1 MEAKTVMC
9 SYLSRKMSK
18 VRWKPDYDVPCSKFL
33 TGSWGE
39 SSQRLPNVEE
49 IQGNAVQLWKYIPN
63 MDPIPLYTMEHAGDV
78 TELKFIDTNSF
89 LVSSSQGT
97 LQLGQI
103 VHDKD
108 ETFFNIKSLNSWSNI
123 HAYKNG
129 TPSSL
134 TSFARSKNGVVT
146 VGDDGRLVVISLD
159 NPTPLCSIED
169 PFNSAIKCVS
179 FIDHKSVIT
188 GNALGSLK
196 VWDLSSG
203 QPKPVFSLPST
214 LKLVSINFIQQK
226 PSQQHLLFVGSDDGS
241 ITVWDMR
248 NTDSPIILNTAHN
261 ESVSELQFHPE
272 NPNHF
277 FTCSTLGELWHWDM
291 KQDTATLHQWRG
303 DTLNERLNVT
313 ALAEPLYLPLNSL
326 DVVAESVITTCD
338 NEATY
343 IISKPL
349 SVL

>member
-18 VRWKPDYDVPCSKFL
+18 VRWQPNDDLPCSKFL

-39 SSQRLPNVEE
+39 PSQPLPNIEE
-49 IQGNAVQLWKYIPN
+49 VQGNAVQLWKYVPN
-63 MDPIPLYTMEHAGDV
+63 MEPIPLCTMEHPGDV
-78 TELKFIDTNSF
+78 TELKFLDTETF
-89 LVSSSQGT
+89 LVSSSHGS
-97 LQLGQI
+97 LQLGQ
-103 VHDKD
+103 VENDKD
-108 ETFFNIKSLNSWSNI
+108 ETFYNIKSLNSWANI
-123 HAYKNG
+123 HSFKNG
-129 TPSSL
+129 APSSL

-146 VGDDGRLVVISLD
+146 VGDDGKLAVIALD
-159 NPTPLCSIED
+159 NPTPLFSIED
-169 PFNSAIKCVS
+169 PFNSSLKCVS
-179 FIDHKSVIT
+179 FINHKSFIT
-188 GNALGSLK
+188 GNSLGNLK
-196 VWDLSSG
+196 VWDVSG
-203 QPKPVFSLPST
+203 GKPQSVFNLPST

-248 NTDSPIILNTAHN
+248 NTENPIILNTSHN

-277 FTCSTLGELWHWDM
+277 FTCSSLGELWHWDM
-291 KQDTATLHQWRG
+291 KQDSSLQQWCG

-349 SVL
+349 SLL